1 MRCKVQFILLVL
13 LSFNAVAQESITRK
27 VTLDTKADDY
37 SLYCRAKLEGLNN
50 IDTID
55 AIKTSFGKSV
65 KSWKYDVSTGQVL
78 IHPKE
83 FGGIVGFLNLKFT
96 IGAATISQQLFSKAR
111 TVFVDEDKGLKKI
124 GEIKSV
130 NFCGKPMERYH
141 IWGNNGL
148 LVSEFDATSN
158 CGDGL
163 IEVVIEYIPKD

>member
-1 MRCKVQFILLVL
+1 MKYRVQIILLVL
-13 LSFNAVAQESITRK
+13 CSFNTIAQETITRK
-27 VTLDTKADDY
+27 VTLDTKSEDY

-55 AIKTSFGKSV
+55 VIKTSFGKNV
-65 KSWKYDVSTGQVL
+65 KSWKYDASTGQVL

-83 FGGIVGFLNLKFT
+83 FGGIVGFLNLQFT

-111 TVFVDEDKGLKKI
+111 TVFVDEDKDFKKVS
-124 GEIKSV
+124 EIKSV

-141 IWGNNGL
+141 TWGTNGI

-158 CGDGL
+158 CGDSP
-163 IEVVIEYIPKD
+163 IEIVIEYFPEN